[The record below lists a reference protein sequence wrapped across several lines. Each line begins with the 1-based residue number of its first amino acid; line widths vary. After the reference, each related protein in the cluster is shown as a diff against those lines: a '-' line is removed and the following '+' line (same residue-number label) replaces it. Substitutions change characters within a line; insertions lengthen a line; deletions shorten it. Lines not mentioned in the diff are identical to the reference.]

1 MSWIECP
8 NTVDEMKNRTGHV
21 DNDHVVEINQMTKQ
35 NNQSAFTKHLHETHR
50 IFVQSLNPSLKKFFE
65 GLNDFFFDMA
75 EQASSNALQTQYFAA
90 IGDTRKNKDELTR
103 QFAKNVNV
111 IFQKFKSKDFVYFI
125 ENDGQKEQSAK
136 QKKSLTLIKEDD
148 LDQKLAINNVIAK
161 ISQHYHEE
169 LFMLNERYSELV
181 GMGGEIDNHANPIG
195 PDAIVN
201 AFALSLKVL
210 KSENNIKLMII
221 KLFEKNMVESLG
233 PAYRMVNKYFK
244 KSGILPEIKF
254 EVKQQPSA
262 GHAMNN
268 SINYLAHALS
278 EEDENYKKIANIL
291 QHDREQAPQVSYSA
305 ESIVQFS
312 QLTDALDQIKVEL
325 LTDQELESK
334 QSISPL
340 ELKDELIKKLKSLKA
355 MSKNQQLNADDEN
368 IIDLVGEMFQFL
380 VEDRN
385 LPETIQLVLSKLQLP
400 YLQIALKDETFFSD
414 KHNNAR
420 QLLNIMAESSIGW
433 SPEIDDNQVF
443 LNKIKE
449 IVGFILKN
457 HEKNINYE
465 KLIER
470 FIRFDQKLKKRS
482 AIAERRTSQTV
493 SGRERLN
500 VAKNRT
506 AEVLKKHLKNQ
517 KVPKLVRE
525 ILLKPWANVLILSEL
540 RKEDSPDLLKKHQDF
555 VRQLVAATNPDN
567 EQKLSNKAITALCEE
582 MVEGLKLVAYD
593 VKDLREKSQE
603 MQDCLAEINGHRKP
617 KKPLDFIDPK
627 EILKLSKEFNRESSV
642 GDLIANPDLSMEPPP
657 GLELIEDEAQAA
669 ASSLKLGEWIE
680 INSKKKPQRVKLSW
694 VSPISGKMLFVDAKG
709 AKVIDLFPIEL
720 ADQLRNDQSRLLQQ
734 VPIMDRAMS
743 SIAEKMK
750 QRKAAAANK

>member
-1 MSWIECP
+1 MNKKIE
-8 NTVDEMKNRTGHV
+8 NVTK
-21 DNDHVVEINQMTKQ
+21 DNVVEINQMTKQ
-35 NNQSAFTKHLHETHR
+35 KNQSAFTKHLHETHR
-50 IFVQSLNPSLKKFFE
+50 IFVQSLNPRLKSFFE

-75 EQASSNALQTQYFAA
+75 EKAENNAIQNQYFAA
-90 IGDTRKNKDELTR
+90 IGDTRKNKTELTR

-125 ENDGQKEQSAK
+125 ENDEQTD
-136 QKKSLTLIKEDD
+136 QTKKDLTLIKEDD

-161 ISQHYHEE
+161 ISQFYHED
-169 LFMLNERYSELV
+169 LYMLNERYSELV
-181 GMGGEIDNHANPIG
+181 EMDGEVDNHANPIG

-244 KSGILPEIKF
+244 KNDILPEIKF

-291 QHDREQAPQVSYSA
+291 EHDREQAPQQSYSA

-312 QLTDALDQIKVEL
+312 QLSDALDQIKVEL
-325 LTDQELESK
+325 LSDQELETK

-340 ELKDELIKKLKSLKA
+340 ELKDELIRKLKSLKA
-355 MSKNQQLNADDEN
+355 MTEGQQINVADEN
-368 IIDLVGEMFQFL
+368 TIDLIGEMFQFL
-380 VEDRN
+380 VDDRN

-400 YLQIALKDETFFSD
+400 YLQIALKDDTFFSD

-433 SPEIDDNQVF
+433 SAETDDKSVF
-443 LNKIKE
+443 LKKIKE

-457 HEKNINYE
+457 HEKSINYE
-465 KLIER
+465 RLIER
-470 FIRFDQKLKKRS
+470 FIQFDQQLKKRS
-482 AIAERRTSQTV
+482 LIVERRTSEKV
-493 SGRERLN
+493 SGRERLSL
-500 VAKNRT
+500 AKNET
-506 AEVLKKHLKNQ
+506 AEVLKKNLKGQ
-517 KVPKLVRE
+517 KVPPLVRE

-540 RKEDSPDLLKKHQDF
+540 RKQDSPELLFKHQDF
-555 VRQLVAATNPDN
+555 VRKLVNAANPDN
-567 EQKLSNKAITALCEE
+567 HVKRSDKAIKDLCNE
-582 MVEGLKLVAYD
+582 MIEGLKLVAYD
-593 VKDLREKSQE
+593 VKDLREKSKE
-603 MQDCLAEINGHRKP
+603 MQSCLEKINGVRTDEQP
-617 KKPLDFIDPK
+617 IDFVDPK

-642 GDLIANPDLSMEPPP
+642 GELIENPDLSMEPPTDIP
-657 GLELIEDEAQAA
+657 EVDDEFHQSAHNV
-669 ASSLKLGEWIE
+669 KLGEWIE

-694 VSPISGKMLFVDAKG
+694 ISPISGKMLYVDAKG

-720 ADQLRNDQSRLLQQ
+720 AAKLRNKEYHLLQQ
-734 VPIMDRAMS
+734 IPILDRAMS
-743 SIAEKMK
+743 SIADKMK
-750 QRKAAAANK
+750 KRKAASGK

>member
-1 MSWIECP
+1 
-8 NTVDEMKNRTGHV
+8 
-21 DNDHVVEINQMTKQ
+21 MTKQ
-35 NNQSAFTKHLHETHR
+35 KNQSAFTKHLHETHR
-50 IFVQSLNPSLKKFFE
+50 IFVQSLNPNLKNFFE

-75 EQASSNALQTQYFAA
+75 EQAESNALQNQYFAA

-103 QFAKNVNV
+103 QFATNVNV

-125 ENDGQKEQSAK
+125 ENDEQTE
-136 QKKSLTLIKEDD
+136 QTKKNLTLIKEDD

-161 ISQHYHEE
+161 ISQYYHEE
-169 LFMLNERYSELV
+169 LYMLNERYSELV

-278 EEDENYKKIANIL
+278 EEDENYKKIASIL
-291 QHDREQAPQVSYSA
+291 EHDREQAPQQSYSA
-305 ESIVQFS
+305 ENIVQFS

-325 LTDQELESK
+325 LTDQELESQ

-355 MSKNQQLNADDEN
+355 MSKNQQLNAADEN

-433 SPEIDDNQVF
+433 SPETDDNQVF
-443 LNKIKE
+443 LNKVKE
-449 IVGFILKN
+449 IVNFILKN
-457 HEKNINYE
+457 HEKSINYE

-470 FIRFDQKLKKRS
+470 FIRFDQKLKKRAS
-482 AIAERRTSQTV
+482 IAERRTSETV
-493 SGRERLN
+493 SGRERLS

-506 AEVLKKHLKNQ
+506 AEVLKKHLKDQ

-540 RKEDSPDLLKKHQDF
+540 RKDDSPDLLFKHQDF
-555 VRQLVAATNPDN
+555 VRKLVNAANPDN
-567 EQKLSNKAITALCEE
+567 PNKRSDAAIKELCDE

-593 VKDLREKSQE
+593 IKDLREKSQE
-603 MQDCLAEINGHRKP
+603 MQTCLEEINGVREP
-617 KKPLDFIDPK
+617 EKPLDFIDPK
-627 EILKLSKEFNRESSV
+627 EILKLSKEFNRDSSV
-642 GDLIANPDLSMEPPP
+642 GELIENPDLSMEPPP
-657 GLELIEDEAQAA
+657 GLKLVEDDAQES

-694 VSPISGKMLFVDAKG
+694 ISPISGKMLFVDAKG

-720 ADQLRNDQSRLLQQ
+720 ADQLRKNQSRLLQQ

-750 QRKAAAANK
+750 QRKAAAAGK

>member
-1 MSWIECP
+1 MNAPI
-8 NTVDEMKNRTGHV
+8 TVGEMKNKTEHV
-21 DNDHVVEINQMTKQ
+21 SKEHGVEINQMTKQ

-75 EQASSNALQTQYFAA
+75 EQAESNALQNQYFAA

-125 ENDGQKEQSAK
+125 ENDEQTE
-136 QKKSLTLIKEDD
+136 QTKKNLTLIKEDD

-161 ISQHYHEE
+161 ISQHYHED
-169 LFMLNERYSELV
+169 LYMLNERYSELV

-201 AFALSLKVL
+201 AFALCLKVL

-278 EEDENYKKIANIL
+278 EEDENYKKIASIL
-291 QHDREQAPQVSYSA
+291 EHDREQAPQHSYSA
-305 ESIVQFS
+305 ENIVQFS

-325 LTDQELESK
+325 LTDQELETK

-340 ELKDELIKKLKSLKA
+340 ELKDELIRKLKSLKA

-420 QLLNIMAESSIGW
+420 QLLNIMAESAIGW
-433 SPEIDDNQVF
+433 SPETDDNQAF
-443 LNKIKE
+443 LNKVKE
-449 IVGFILKN
+449 IVSFILKN
-457 HEKNINYE
+457 HEK
-465 KLIER
+465 
-470 FIRFDQKLKKRS
+470 
-482 AIAERRTSQTV
+482 
-493 SGRERLN
+493 
-500 VAKNRT
+500 
-506 AEVLKKHLKNQ
+506 
-517 KVPKLVRE
+517 
-525 ILLKPWANVLILSEL
+525 
-540 RKEDSPDLLKKHQDF
+540 KHQ
-555 VRQLVAATNPDN
+555 L
-567 EQKLSNKAITALCEE
+567 
-582 MVEGLKLVAYD
+582 
-593 VKDLREKSQE
+593 
-603 MQDCLAEINGHRKP
+603 
-617 KKPLDFIDPK
+617 
-627 EILKLSKEFNRESSV
+627 
-642 GDLIANPDLSMEPPP
+642 
-657 GLELIEDEAQAA
+657 
-669 ASSLKLGEWIE
+669 
-680 INSKKKPQRVKLSW
+680 
-694 VSPISGKMLFVDAKG
+694 
-709 AKVIDLFPIEL
+709 
-720 ADQLRNDQSRLLQQ
+720 
-734 VPIMDRAMS
+734 
-743 SIAEKMK
+743 
-750 QRKAAAANK
+750 

>member
-1 MSWIECP
+1 MCALNVDTTAGEMNK
-8 NTVDEMKNRTGHV
+8 NTENVTK
-21 DNDHVVEINQMTKQ
+21 DNVVEINQMTKQ
-35 NNQSAFTKHLHETHR
+35 NDQSAFTKHLHETHR
-50 IFVQSLNPSLKKFFE
+50 IFVQSLNPRLKSFFE

-75 EQASSNALQTQYFAA
+75 EKAENNAIQNQYFAA
-90 IGDTRKNKDELTR
+90 IGDTRKNKTELTR

-125 ENDGQKEQSAK
+125 ENDEQTD
-136 QKKSLTLIKEDD
+136 QTKKALTLIKEDD

-161 ISQHYHEE
+161 ISQFYHED
-169 LFMLNERYSELV
+169 LYMLNERFSELV
-181 GMGGEIDNHANPIG
+181 EMDGEVDNHANPIG

-244 KSGILPEIKF
+244 KNGVLPDIKF

-291 QHDREQAPQVSYSA
+291 EHDREQAPQQSYSS
-305 ESIVQFS
+305 ENIVQFS

-325 LTDQELESK
+325 LSDQELESK
-334 QSISPL
+334 QSISPI

-355 MSKNQQLNADDEN
+355 MTENQQINVADERT
-368 IIDLVGEMFQFL
+368 IDLIGEMFQFL
-380 VEDRN
+380 VDDRN

-433 SPEIDDNQVF
+433 SPETDDKSVF
-443 LNKIKE
+443 LKKIKE

-457 HEKNINYE
+457 HEKSINYE

-470 FIRFDQKLKKRS
+470 FIQFDQKLKKRS
-482 AIAERRTSQTV
+482 LIVERRTSEKV
-493 SGRERLN
+493 SGRERLSL
-500 VAKNRT
+500 AKNDT
-506 AEVLKKHLKNQ
+506 AEVLKKNLKGQ
-517 KVPKLVRE
+517 KVPPLVRE

-540 RKEDSPDLLKKHQDF
+540 RKQDSPELLFKHQDF
-555 VRQLVAATNPDN
+555 VRKLVNAANPNNHVKRSDEAIKDLCN
-567 EQKLSNKAITALCEE
+567 EMI
-582 MVEGLKLVAYD
+582 EGLKLVAYD
-593 VKDLREKSQE
+593 VKDLREKAKE
-603 MQDCLAEINGHRKP
+603 MQTCLEKINGVRTSEDP
-617 KKPLDFIDPK
+617 VDFIDPK
-627 EILKLSKEFNRESSV
+627 QILKLSKEFNRESSV
-642 GDLIANPDLSMEPPP
+642 GALIAKPDLSMVPPK
-657 GLELIEDEAQAA
+657 GIKEVDDKFHK
-669 ASSLKLGEWIE
+669 ASQNVKLGEWIE

-694 VSPISGKMLFVDAKG
+694 VSPISGKMLFVNAKG
-709 AKVIDLFPIEL
+709 AKVIDLFPVEL
-720 ADQLRNDQSRLLQQ
+720 AAKLRKKEFHLLQQ
-734 VPIMDRAMS
+734 IPILDRAMS
-743 SIAEKMK
+743 SIAKKMK
-750 QRKAAAANK
+750 KKKKTAAK